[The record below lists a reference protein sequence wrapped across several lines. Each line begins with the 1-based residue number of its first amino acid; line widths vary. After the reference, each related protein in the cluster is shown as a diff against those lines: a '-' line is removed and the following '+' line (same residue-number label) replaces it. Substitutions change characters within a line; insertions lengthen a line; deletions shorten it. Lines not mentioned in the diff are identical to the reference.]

1 MVAETAASQASQTAN
16 YFNLIHAIQVL
27 RHQLDPTAPT
37 PLPVFPNPSPATPA
51 ALDRLCTLFHLSPF
65 ERDLLLLCV
74 AVELD
79 PSFAELCS
87 QLQSN
92 TKLQFPTFHLALSV
106 LPQPHWS
113 AFTPTGNLRR
123 WHLIDLGAGQTLM
136 QSPVKIDERI
146 LHYVVGSQ
154 SVEALDRRLTQTI
167 TPVDTNTETSDLVPS
182 HHQIVD
188 RIAHLWT
195 QSPHAIVQL
204 YGHDRADQRAIA
216 TASLRGRSLFR
227 LTASA
232 LPTCPD
238 DLNLLIQLWNREA
251 QLVQSALLIEPE
263 LNAASSSHSALIRLI
278 DRLQSPLIVLNQE
291 RDRSL
296 FAEVNLSTH
305 RPLLQVEVL
314 PATVEEQTWLW
325 HKALKDRDVIQ
336 AIEPEQLES
345 QIDQLV
351 NQFNLNALA
360 IQTIS
365 TEVRDNPSVEDTS
378 SVLSPQSPLSQILWN
393 LCRQHA
399 RPRLDDLAQRIDT
412 HATWDDL
419 ILPDLEATQ
428 IKTLV
433 AHIRQRFTVYQSW
446 GFATKSQRG
455 LGISALFQ
463 GKSGT
468 GKTTA
473 AEIIAKALHLDLYR
487 IDLSQVVSKYIGETE
502 KNLRSVFDAA
512 EAGGVVL
519 LFDEADALFGKRSDV
534 KDSHDR
540 YANMEVSYL
549 LQKMEAYQ
557 GLAILTTNLRET
569 MDSAF
574 VRRIRFIVK
583 FSLPDYPQR
592 KAIWERMFPVQMP
605 QQELHLGRLARLNVT
620 GGSIKNIALNAAFL
634 AAEAGEAVQMK
645 HCLVATR
652 SEYKKLEQLVTEAEI
667 EGWV

>member
-1 MVAETAASQASQTAN
+1 MPSKTDPFDSLTPCLKAIGAMLHQCLTAPQPPNLLETLQPPSTLTQ
-16 YFNLIHAIQVL
+16 L
-27 RHQLDPTAPT
+27 RHTFSL
-37 PLPVFPNPSPATPA
+37 AT
-51 ALDRLCTLFHLSPF
+51 F
-65 ERDLLLLCV
+65 EQHLLLLC
-74 AVELD
+74 AAAALD
-79 PSFAELCS
+79 PEVAQLCATLNGNPQYPHPTPHIARTLFPSF
-87 QLQSN
+87 N
-92 TKLQFPTFHLALSV
+92 
-106 LPQPHWS
+106 WY
-113 AFTPTGNLRR
+113 AFTPQAPLQHWHLLETKPALAFALNPLQIDPAILFYLMGESFCDPALLELFEPVSPVAPSLSSSHQAIAQQLADQWQQFNPSVPPVQLWGNDRATHAAIALTACELVGGVKLSRISLTHLTTHLRHSPHPLTALIRR
-123 WHLIDLGAGQTLM
+123 WTRTAHLTHQILLMDCDSSDPASIPVLAQLIEQCQTPLILS
-136 QSPVKIDERI
+136 SPVKQPAQRRSLLSFEVPPLTPQEQITLWQECLGETIDPQI
-146 LHYVVGSQ
+146 
-154 SVEALDRRLTQTI
+154 
-167 TPVDTNTETSDLVPS
+167 P
-182 HHQIVD
+182 QIV
-188 RIAHLWT
+188 
-195 QSPHAIVQL
+195 S
-204 YGHDRADQRAIA
+204 
-216 TASLRGRSLFR
+216 
-227 LTASA
+227 
-232 LPTCPD
+232 
-238 DLNLLIQLWNREA
+238 
-251 QLVQSALLIEPE
+251 
-263 LNAASSSHSALIRLI
+263 
-278 DRLQSPLIVLNQE
+278 
-291 RDRSL
+291 
-296 FAEVNLSTH
+296 
-305 RPLLQVEVL
+305 
-314 PATVEEQTWLW
+314 
-325 HKALKDRDVIQ
+325 
-336 AIEPEQLES
+336 
-345 QIDQLV
+345 
-351 NQFNLNALA
+351 QFNLSANA
-360 IQTIS
+360 IQTIAAQAL
-365 TEVRDNPSVEDTS
+365 TQPSHPNT
-378 SVLSPQSPLSQILWN
+378 LWN

-569 MDSAF
+569 IDSAF

-583 FSLPDYPQR
+583 FSLPDYAQR

-605 QQELHLGRLARLNVT
+605 QQEIHLGRLARLNVT

-652 SEYKKLEQLVTEAEI
+652 SEYGKLERLLTDTEI
-667 EGWV
+667 EDWV

>member
-1 MVAETAASQASQTAN
+1 MSTISSQAENLLKLATCTGIIRQLLEQHLSLDQDQTIHDPLLTSDPLATADKPIALVHLCHT
-16 YFNLIHAIQVL
+16 FNL
-27 RHQLDPTAPT
+27 T
-37 PLPVFPNPSPATPA
+37 
-51 ALDRLCTLFHLSPF
+51 PF
-65 ERDLLLLCV
+65 EQAVLLLCI
-74 AVELD
+74 ALELD
-79 PSFAELCS
+79 PQIAQLCADFHGND
-87 QLQSN
+87 QQA
-92 TKLQFPTFHLALSV
+92 FPTPRLAQTLFLNSDWQAFSAGAPLRHWHLVELKTEHLFTLSSLRVDPAILLYLLSDTYHDSHLTDLFEPAPAELALSLLSPSHQV
-106 LPQPHWS
+106 IAQQI
-113 AFTPTGNLRR
+113 A
-123 WHLIDLGAGQTLM
+123 QTLLSTGAD
-136 QSPVKIDERI
+136 SPDPP
-146 LHYVVGSQ
+146 
-154 SVEALDRRLTQTI
+154 A
-167 TPVDTNTETSDLVPS
+167 
-182 HHQIVD
+182 
-188 RIAHLWT
+188 
-195 QSPHAIVQL
+195 VQL
-204 YGHDRADQRAIA
+204 YGGDDSARAAIA
-216 TASLRGRSLFR
+216 LAACALMGGMKFSRVSLKRLTMILGRSLAPDAFTTLMQRWVRMAR
-227 LTASA
+227 LT
-232 LPTCPD
+232 
-238 DLNLLIQLWNREA
+238 NQLL
-251 QLVQSALLIEPE
+251 LVDCDSEGAE
-263 LNAASSSHSALIRLI
+263 NAAAMATLSQLLDQRHLVLILT
-278 DRLQSPLIVLNQE
+278 SPDKQPSQG
-291 RDRSL
+291 RSL
-296 FAEVNLSTH
+296 LSFEVP
-305 RPLLQVEVL
+305 PL
-314 PATVEEQTWLW
+314 TVAEQTNLW
-325 HKALKDRDVIQ
+325 ELCLGAPSDPQD
-336 AIEPEQLES
+336 S
-345 QIDQLV
+345 QIPQIV
-351 NQFNLNALA
+351 SQFNLSANA
-360 IQTIS
+360 IQTIAAQS
-365 TEVRDNPSVEDTS
+365 LTQPSHPNT
-378 SVLSPQSPLSQILWN
+378 LWN

-569 MDSAF
+569 IDSAF

-583 FSLPDYPQR
+583 FSLPDYAQR

-605 QQELHLGRLARLNVT
+605 QQEIHLGRLARLNVT